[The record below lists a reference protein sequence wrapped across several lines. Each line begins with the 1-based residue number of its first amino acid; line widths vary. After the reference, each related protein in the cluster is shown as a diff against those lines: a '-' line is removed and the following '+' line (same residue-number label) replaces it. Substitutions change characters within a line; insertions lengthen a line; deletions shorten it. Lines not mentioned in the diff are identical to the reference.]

1 METIAPPSKSQSDS
15 LASGERVPHFSLC
28 ISSLFPPAKSPS
40 GSPHSPERV
49 PHSAPPVHSLFP
61 AANSRSGSSASNE
74 TYQRFSSLIP
84 SIFPPTKSVTNSSEN
99 DKRTTNFSSSLGV
112 FLSKTKQSQPNNL
125 VISKTVPNFYPSIE
139 SIFPAARSDSDSL
152 FSDDNNP
159 KYSIPPSTTQS
170 YFPSVR
176 SSSDSDLSYM
186 NVTNTETSAE
196 KFSFFSRP
204 HHLAGYQDKAK
215 ISRLLFPMKGNN
227 QLSPTAESMQL
238 QFPQDWPGNSYNKED
253 VPGFQSFP
261 DRTFDLN
268 EYEPNGS
275 YVGDD
280 LHQFSLSNDQLPFP
294 APSIN
299 KSPPLLEEADK
310 RWSI

>member
-1 METIAPPSKSQSDS
+1 METIAPPSKSQSGS
-15 LASGERVPHFSLC
+15 LAREERVPHFSLC
-28 ISSLFPPAKSPS
+28 ISSLFPPARSPP

-84 SIFPPTKSVTNSSEN
+84 SIFPPTKSETSSSEN
-99 DKRTTNFSSSLGV
+99 DKRTPNFSSSLGV

-125 VISKTVPNFYPSIE
+125 VISKAVPNFHPSIE
-139 SIFPAARSDSDSL
+139 SIFPATRSDSDSL
-152 FSDDNNP
+152 FSDDSNP
-159 KYSIPPSTTQS
+159 KYSIPPSTTRS

-186 NVTNTETSAE
+186 NSTNTETSAE
-196 KFSFFSRP
+196 KFSLFSRP
-204 HHLAGYQDKAK
+204 HHPAAYQDKAK
-215 ISRLLFPMKGNN
+215 ISRLLFPKKGNN
-227 QLSPTAESMQL
+227 QLSPTAESTHL

-253 VPGFQSFP
+253 VRGFQSFP
-261 DRTFDLN
+261 DRTSDLN
-268 EYEPNGS
+268 EYELNGS
-275 YVGDD
+275 YDGDD
-280 LHQFSLSNDQLPFP
+280 LHQFSVSKDKFHFP
-294 APSIN
+294 APSVN
-299 KSPPLLEEADK
+299 QSPPLLEEADK

>member
-1 METIAPPSKSQSDS
+1 METIAPPSKSQSGS
-15 LASGERVPHFSLC
+15 LASEERVPHFSLC
-28 ISSLFPPAKSPS
+28 ISSLFPQARSPP

-84 SIFPPTKSVTNSSEN
+84 SIFPPTKSETNSSEN
-99 DKRTTNFSSSLGV
+99 EKRTTNFSSSLGV
-112 FLSKTKQSQPNNL
+112 
-125 VISKTVPNFYPSIE
+125 ISKTVPNFHPSIE
-139 SIFPAARSDSDSL
+139 SIFPPTRSDSDSL
-152 FSDDNNP
+152 FSDDSNP
-159 KYSIPPSTTQS
+159 KYSIPSSTIQS

-186 NVTNTETSAE
+186 NSTNTETSAE

-204 HHLAGYQDKAK
+204 HHPTGYQDKAK
-215 ISRLLFPMKGNN
+215 ISWLLFPKKGNN
-227 QLSPTAESMQL
+227 QLTPTAESTHL
-238 QFPQDWPGNSYNKED
+238 QFPQDWPGNSFNED

-268 EYEPNGS
+268 ECEPNGS
-275 YVGDD
+275 YDGDS
-280 LHQFSLSNDQLPFP
+280 LHQFSVSKDKFHFP
-294 APSIN
+294 APSVN
-299 KSPPLLEEADK
+299 QSPPLLEEADK